1 MSLRKK
7 TLLLITILLV
17 GLISVLSVSLS
28 FILLGSFTRLE
39 EEDTQRNVQRVREA
53 IDEEVN
59 NLNETVTDWSH
70 WDDTYNYV
78 QGKNPP
84 FKSINLIDSTFIDR
98 KLNFFLILNNQTK
111 QIFARGFD
119 INKEQDIPIPENL
132 QKQVRKGGLLV
143 SHKDVNSEVSG
154 ILLLDQKI
162 LIIASQPIL
171 TGENKGPIQGSL
183 VMGRYLD
190 EFKKQELAKRTKL
203 DLDIFLLDDKSLD
216 ANLKTIKHQLEDL
229 TKNHNSKAEP
239 AIITRPLNNDRISGY
254 TLISDINKEPALLLE
269 ITLKR
274 DIYKQGQASLIYLLG
289 SLLVVSII
297 FCISTLLLL
306 ERLVLLRLSNLSSD
320 VKQVG
325 ANSDLSLR
333 VEVSG
338 QDELSNLGTAINEML
353 EIIEDGRK
361 IIAEEQEKA
370 ERLLLNILPEPI
382 ANQLKQSHESIA
394 ENFDE
399 VTILFADIVGFT
411 PLSSRLKPI
420 QLVNLLNEIFSA
432 FDTLADQLGLEKIKT
447 IGDAYMV
454 ASGLPIEREDHAE
467 AMAEMALEMQ
477 SALARFRAERGENVQ
492 IRIGINTGVVIAGV
506 IGTKKFIYDLWGDAV
521 NVASRMESSGEPGQ
535 IQVTESTYLHLKDKY
550 NLDHRGMIK
559 VKGKGEMKTYWLLG
573 RKTAQKR
580 TLSC

>member
-7 TLLLITILLV
+7 TLILITILLV
-17 GLISVLSVSLS
+17 GLIGVLSVSLS

-59 NLNETVTDWSH
+59 NLNEAVTDWAD

-78 QGKNPP
+78 QGKNPQ
-84 FKSINLIDSTFIDR
+84 FKSINLVESTFTGR
-98 KLNFFLILNNQTK
+98 KLNFFLIINNQGK
-111 QIFARGFD
+111 QIFGKGFD
-119 INKEQDIPIPENL
+119 LNQEKELPIPNSL
-132 QKQVRKGGLLV
+132 QQQLKPGKLLINHQNV
-143 SHKDVNSEVSG
+143 TDDVKG
-154 ILLLDQKI
+154 ILLLDQNI
-162 LIIASQPIL
+162 LIIASQPIV
-171 TGENKGPIQGSL
+171 TSENKGPIQGSL
-183 VMGRYLD
+183 IMGRYLNQG
-190 EFKKQELAKRTKL
+190 KKEQLAERTKL
-203 DLDIFLLDDKSLD
+203 DLDIFLLEDKNLD
-216 ANLKTIKHQLEDL
+216 ENKKNIKKQLEDI
-229 TKNHNSKAEP
+229 TKNHTSNQEP
-239 AIITRPLNNDRISGY
+239 AIITQPLNNDKISGY
-254 TLISDINKEPALLLE
+254 TLIKDINGDPALLLE

-289 SLLVVSII
+289 SLLVVSVI

-325 ANSDLSLR
+325 KNSDLSLR
-333 VEVSG
+333 VNVNG
-338 QDELSNLGTAINEML
+338 QDELTNLGNAINEML
-353 EIIEDGRK
+353 DIIEEGRK

-370 ERLLLNILPEPI
+370 ERLLLNILPEAI
-382 ANQLKQSHESIA
+382 AHKLKQSHDSIA

-432 FDTLADQLGLEKIKT
+432 FDTLADKLGLEKIKT

-454 ASGLPIEREDHAE
+454 AGGLPIERDDHAE

-477 SALARFRAERGENVQ
+477 EALVRFRAERGENVQ

-550 NLDHRGMIK
+550 ELDQRGTIK

-573 RKTAQKR
+573 RKSAKKMS
-580 TLSC
+580 LSC